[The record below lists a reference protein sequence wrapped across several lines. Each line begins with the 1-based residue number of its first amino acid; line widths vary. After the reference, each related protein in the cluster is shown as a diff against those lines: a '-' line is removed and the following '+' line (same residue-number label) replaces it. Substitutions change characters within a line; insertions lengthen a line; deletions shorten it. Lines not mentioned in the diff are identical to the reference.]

1 MPLSIGIVGL
11 PNAGKST
18 LFTALTKK
26 QVPIANYPFTT
37 IDPHVGVVEV
47 PDERLAKLAAVS
59 KSEKIIPTT
68 VSFVDIAGLV
78 AGASKGEGLGNKFLA
93 NIREVDAI
101 VHVVR
106 AFSDQ
111 NVVHVAG
118 KIDPKSDFE
127 TIETELILAD
137 LQTVEKVFETT
148 KKKAKATAAGSIAAA
163 EAKEAKQLALA
174 LEKIKP
180 VLEAGKRAS
189 SVALSEEETRAA
201 KGLHL
206 LTVKPFLIVLN
217 TDEPEIAALPRVAR
231 NDDTLVTPSS
241 LPIAISAKLEA
252 EIVELPPDEQSAYMK
267 ELGIAE
273 SGLDRLIRA
282 AYDLLGLLTFFT
294 SGPKE
299 TRAWTITR
307 GAKAP
312 QAAGVIHTDFERGF
326 IAAEVIDWKTLLDLS
341 GEAAAKAKGLLRL
354 EGKEYTIAD
363 GDVVHFRF
371 SV

>member
-1 MPLSIGIVGL
+1 MALSIGIVGL

-18 LFTALTKK
+18 LFTALTRK

-59 KSEKIIPTT
+59 KSEKIIATT

-106 AFSDQ
+106 AFSDP

-118 KIDPKSDFE
+118 KTDPKSDFE

-148 KKKAKATAAGSIAAA
+148 KKKAKTEPKETAALVS
-163 EAKEAKQLALA
+163 A

-180 VLEAGKRAS
+180 VLETGKRAGG
-189 SVALSEEETRAA
+189 VELLPDETHAA
-201 KGLHL
+201 KSLHL
-206 LTVKPFLIVLN
+206 LTAKPFLVVLN
-217 TDEPEIAALPRVAR
+217 TDEQRSNLDEKRFDLNHNAQFGRGG
-231 NDDTLVTPSS
+231 TST
-241 LPIAISAKLEA
+241 ISISCKLEA
-252 EIVELPPDEQSAYMK
+252 EIAELPAEEQASYMK

-282 AYDLLGLLTFFT
+282 SYELLGLLTFFT

-299 TRAWTITR
+299 TRAWTVKS

-312 QAAGVIHTDFERGF
+312 QAAGVIHTDFEHGF
-326 IAAEVIDWKTLLDLS
+326 IAAEIINWKTLCDLG
-341 GEAAAKAKGLLRL
+341 GEAAAKSKGLLRL
-354 EGKEYTIAD
+354 EGKEYLIAD